1 MDLQFSPSQLYF
13 EKQTN
18 LLQKIWFFSPLN
30 VDLHVKYSFQL
41 VEKNYFLQGAEIEG
55 FNTEHAVQEEAVIYK
70 IWLAN
75 PKYEDIKSLFID
87 LRDINSRIKGGIWNS
102 VKNFPFRQWGIFL
115 LLIMFLPKTIGSFLL
130 RMNIIGIAFIFL
142 YTIYKT
148 IKYFV
153 KMFQKNKTS
162 YQGYSVNYA
171 EQQDVVLLN
180 DEMLSA
186 LLDVKTMKI
195 SKIAYTGNCLY
206 CYQEIRENP
215 ENVSEMLNSLVKKD
229 GTLTEVEKAELVQQ
243 TLHYLQKSEFLSLIM
258 KEND

>member
-30 VDLHVKYSFQL
+30 IDLHVKYSFQII
-41 VEKNYFLQGAEIEG
+41 EEHYFIQGAEIEG
-55 FNTEHAVQEEAVIYK
+55 FNTEHAVQEEAMVYK

-75 PKYEDIKSLFID
+75 PKFDDIKSLFID
-87 LRDINSRIKGGIWNS
+87 LRDVNARIKGGIWNS
-102 VKNFPFRQWGIFL
+102 VKNFPFRQRGIFL
-115 LLIMFLPKTIGSFLL
+115 LLMILLPKTIGSFLL
-130 RMNIIGIAFIFL
+130 RINLIGIALIFL

-148 IKYFV
+148 VKYFL
-153 KMFQKNKTS
+153 KTFQKNKTS

-171 EQQDVVLLN
+171 EQQDAVFLT

-186 LLDVKTMKI
+186 LIDVQTMKI

-215 ENVSEMLNSLVKKD
+215 ENVSEMLTSLVKKD
-229 GTLTEVEKAELVQQ
+229 GVLTEVEKAELVQQ
-243 TLHYLQKSEFLSLIM
+243 TLQYFQTSKFLSLIM
-258 KEND
+258 KEHD